1 MSEETKDMPK
11 VSSDMEAPKAHN
23 YIEKLVA
30 ELCPDGVEYVEISEL
45 FDTKNGYTPSK
56 SIPSYWQDGEIPW
69 FRMEDIR
76 VNGRVL
82 SDSLKHVHKSA
93 VKNGKIFP
101 QNSII
106 FATSATIGE
115 HALIK
120 VPFLCNQRF
129 TALSVKNKYLNKVN
143 IKFLFYY
150 GFILDEWCKSNTTQ
164 SSFASVD
171 MKGFKKFK
179 FPLPPLEIQNA
190 IVEILDKFT
199 KLEAELAARR
209 AQYEYYRNS
218 LFENLNGGGGLKF

>member
-11 VSSDMEAPKAHN
+11 VSSDMEAPKALN

-56 SIPSYWQDGEIPW
+56 SIPSYWQNGEIPW

-106 FATSATIGE
+106 FARVVSRDIPGTDRSPTDAHGILPSQYSSLDLEG
-115 HALIK
+115 
-120 VPFLCNQRF
+120 VP
-129 TALSVKNKYLNKVN
+129 
-143 IKFLFYY
+143 
-150 GFILDEWCKSNTTQ
+150 
-164 SSFASVD
+164 
-171 MKGFKKFK
+171 
-179 FPLPPLEIQNA
+179 PP
-190 IVEILDKFT
+190 
-199 KLEAELAARR
+199 
-209 AQYEYYRNS
+209 
-218 LFENLNGGGGLKF
+218 